1 MARQGNAGQ
10 LTPDTGLEVLH
21 RDSEEATNGSREP
34 GVEEA
39 QAEDKHVPDVV
50 KAACRLAAA
59 RGRPAAVYLLGEG
72 SATQGTPDTPI
83 TKRTVVQLAAALDDS
98 FKFDDLDLV
107 IQSSGGDI
115 HAAYQM
121 MALLRGRMTGNGEL
135 VACVPRKAQ
144 SSATLL
150 CLGCDRI
157 ALGEL
162 GALGPLDAQIRV
174 GLTDVGT
181 PDYSSALHLLKGLS
195 RLQQFSLDTLNQAA
209 AMLYDK
215 RVRRNDD
222 ILKYGIE
229 FSRGITAPLFERIE
243 SHKIGYWDQMLRTG
257 ESYGRR
263 LLRRGKLIEDV
274 PDVDRDEHI
283 EQVIRQ
289 LVNDYPSHEYVID
302 VEELWK
308 LSLKANLFDPRER
321 SAARGLASAS
331 SESLIMVVYPPGCP
345 RPDGTDEAAETT
357 LRLWNAFS
365 LDNTV
370 QDVSWTDR
378 RSERFVM
385 RVGLYSRPI
394 KSSRNPWRESVV
406 AGDGPATQY
415 FAGDDDPW

>member
-1 MARQGNAGQ
+1 MAAQRS
-10 LTPDTGLEVLH
+10 TGSVGVDADLEELH
-21 RDSEEATNGSREP
+21 RDFRTRSNGVSRQ
-34 GVEEA
+34 V
-39 QAEDKHVPDVV
+39 AETVASDEKQVPEIV
-50 KAACRLAAA
+50 KAACQFTVA
-59 RGRPAAVYLLGEG
+59 RGRPAAIYVLGEG

-83 TKRTVVQLAAALDDS
+83 TKRTVIQLASALDDNDQ
-98 FKFDDLDLV
+98 FDDLDLV

-121 MALLRGRMTGNGEL
+121 MSLLRGRMTGAGEL

-195 RLQQFSLDTLNQAA
+195 RLQEFSLDTLNQAA
-209 AMLYDK
+209 AMLYEK

-243 SHKIGYWDQMLRTG
+243 SHKIGYWHQMLQTG

-263 LLRRGKLIEDV
+263 LLRRGRLIDDA
-274 PDVDRDEHI
+274 PDLEREAHIDR
-283 EQVIRQ
+283 VIGQ

-302 VEELWK
+302 VDELSK
-308 LSLKANLFDPRER
+308 LSLKAALLTGPAR
-321 SAARGLASAS
+321 SAARDFARSCS
-331 SESLIMVVYPPGCP
+331 DTLIMVVYPPNCTPPEAMNG
-345 RPDGTDEAAETT
+345 AAETT
-357 LRLWNAFS
+357 VHQWSAFG
-365 LDNTV
+365 LDSTA
-370 QDVSWTDR
+370 QDVAWTDR
-378 RSERFVM
+378 SGGRFVM

-394 KSSRNPWRESVV
+394 KSSRNPWRDSVST
-406 AGDGPATQY
+406 GDGPATQY
-415 FAGDDDPW
+415 FAGDDPW

>member
-1 MARQGNAGQ
+1 MADHSNAGPLIADQ
-10 LTPDTGLEVLH
+10 ELEVRH
-21 RDSEEATNGSREP
+21 REVGEATNGL
-34 GVEEA
+34 GEA
-39 QAEDKHVPDVV
+39 ATEKTAAADKQVPEVV
-50 KAACRLAAA
+50 KAACRFSAA

-72 SATQGTPDTPI
+72 SAAQGTPDTPI
-83 TKRTVVQLAAALDDS
+83 TKRTVIQLAASLDDN
-98 FKFDDLDLV
+98 FAFDDLDVV

-121 MALLRGRMTGNGEL
+121 MSLLRGRMSGAGEL

-157 ALGEL
+157 ALDEL

-195 RLQQFSLDTLNQAA
+195 RLQEFSLDTLNQAA
-209 AMLYDK
+209 ALLYDK

-243 SHKIGYWDQMLRTG
+243 SHKIGYWDQMLKTG

-263 LLRRGKLIEDV
+263 LLRRGKLLDEAPDQDRELQIE
-274 PDVDRDEHI
+274 R
-283 EQVIRQ
+283 VIRQ

-302 VEELWK
+302 VKELSE
-308 LSLKANLFDPRER
+308 LSLKADHLRGPAR
-321 SAARGLASAS
+321 SAAREFARSS
-331 SESLIMVVYPPGCP
+331 SETLIMVVYPPGSR
-345 RPDGTDEAAETT
+345 RPESMDQAAETT
-357 LRLWNAFS
+357 VREWNGFGGDTAH
-365 LDNTV
+365 
-370 QDVSWTDR
+370 DVAWTDDHAD
-378 RSERFVM
+378 RFVM
-385 RVGLYSRPI
+385 RVGLYGRPI
-394 KSSRNPWRESVV
+394 TSSRNPWRHPVTT
-406 AGDGPATQY
+406 GDGPATQY